1 MVGSQERKERENEA
15 HRAFR
20 RRAAERMVQG
30 SGFLECVRD
39 ILEHPAFQSMD
50 QYIQHGGTTCLE
62 HCLRV
67 SYMSYLICRRKG
79 LHFCEAARGGLLHDL
94 FLYDWH
100 VHGRE
105 TGEHFH
111 GFTHPRTALENAE
124 KYFSLTER
132 ERNLILRHMWP
143 LTPLP
148 PKYREGYVVIYADKL
163 CSLEEIWLS
172 VRKKLGAA
180 LKAA

>member
-1 MVGSQERKERENEA
+1 MRRPEEACFTICFSMTGMFMEGRPENI
-15 HRAFR
+15 F
-20 RRAAERMVQG
+20 
-30 SGFLECVRD
+30 
-39 ILEHPAFQSMD
+39 
-50 QYIQHGGTTCLE
+50 
-62 HCLRV
+62 
-67 SYMSYLICRRKG
+67 
-79 LHFCEAARGGLLHDL
+79 
-94 FLYDWH
+94 
-100 VHGRE
+100 
-105 TGEHFH
+105 
-111 GFTHPRTALENAE
+111 HPRTALENAE

>member
-1 MVGSQERKERENEA
+1 MRRTGRFAGEQLREWY
-15 HRAFR
+15 RD
-20 RRAAERMVQG
+20 QG
-30 SGFLECVRD
+30 YLECVRD

-94 FLYDWH
+94 FLYNWH

-132 ERNLILRHMWP
+132 EKNLILRHMWP